1 MAANRDMTAS
11 LILRLVD
18 RISGP
23 LAGMTKKLDGIGRTA
38 RKMSLGLGLVAGL
51 SFLGPMQQ
59 AAAFEDTLR
68 QNAITAGA
76 TGRAVEDMV
85 AASSKAYQKLAL
97 ETGQSSADVA
107 KAAGTLVAA
116 NVPTE
121 LIDRFLPV
129 LAKAAT
135 ASGAALEEL
144 SATAVSLNQN
154 LKISGPKEMADALG
168 ALVAAGKEGRFE
180 LRDMAR
186 EFPALTAAAE
196 ALGLKGRDGVNSLGA
211 MLQVARRGAG
221 TSAEAANNLAN
232 FMQKITAPDAVRNFQ
247 KMGVDIKA
255 VFQDA
260 AKKGLNPVEVMV
272 EKIKKLTRGD
282 QFAIGQLFADKQV
295 LDFLRP
301 AIANGKEYL
310 RVLEAARKASSAVT
324 DTDFASRSRGQFF
337 ALKVVEERVTQ
348 IGRRLQLAFGS
359 VVLGPLN
366 AALTFVQDKIE
377 MLDSRFPGLIENVAA
392 VAAGFAVLTTGL
404 GALGLAAGA
413 VAAGLGVLSLPVV
426 ATIGV
431 LAALGVAAVSVAKHW
446 DQLVAEWQRISAA
459 LRANMDA
466 FAAWMDGWLTRIG
479 TGAMDAIKAAWSGLT
494 GFFDSLWPAL
504 RANMDAFAGWMDGW
518 LTRIGT
524 GAVDAI
530 KAAWSGLTG
539 FFDSLWAGI
548 TARFDAVI
556 GRVTGAMERL
566 RSLLPSIPMV
576 PGGPGPAPAPR
587 APGGPGGLFQPMNF
601 RPAGNGVSGRIVVEA
616 APGARVRSA
625 EASGVDLA
633 PINRGAMLR
642 PA

>member
-121 LIDRFLPV
+121 LIDQFLPV

-144 SATAVSLNQN
+144 SSTAVALNQN

-247 KMGVDIKA
+247 AMGVDIKA

-272 EKIKKLTRGD
+272 EKIKKLTKGD

-337 ALKVVEERVTQ
+337 ALKIVEERVTQ

-392 VAAGFAVLTTGL
+392 VAAGFAVLTVGL

-446 DQLVAEWQRISAA
+446 DELVAEWQRISA
-459 LRANMDA
+459 
-466 FAAWMDGWLTRIG
+466 
-479 TGAMDAIKAAWSGLT
+479 
-494 GFFDSLWPAL
+494 AL

-642 PA
+642 PT